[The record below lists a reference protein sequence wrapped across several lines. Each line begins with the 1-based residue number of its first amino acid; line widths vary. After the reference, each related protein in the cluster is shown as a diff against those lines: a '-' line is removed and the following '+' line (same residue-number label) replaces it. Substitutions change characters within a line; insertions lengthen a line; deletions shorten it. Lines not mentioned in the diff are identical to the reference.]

1 MTPPAITVELIAEPT
16 NLSAAHFDDF
26 TVGFTVRNLGQSTLD
41 PELNLSELR
50 VNGAVSHDWGM
61 ALMNSGH
68 ERKWKALPPGDSVG
82 GKWPLARELF
92 PHPGDYR
99 LVLTVQGVS
108 SAPVDVHVTP

>member
-1 MTPPAITVELIAEPT
+1 MTSPAITVELIAEPT
-16 NLSAAHFDDF
+16 HLGAAHLDDF
-26 TVGFTVRNLGQSTLD
+26 TVGFTVRNLGQITID

-50 VNGAVSHDWGM
+50 VNDAVSHDWGM

-68 ERKWKALPPGDSVG
+68 DRTWKALPPGASVG
-82 GKWPLARELF
+82 GKWQLARELF
-92 PHPGDYR
+92 PHPGDYK